1 MLLNLPMIYFIG
13 VIVFVLIAIITTRN
27 DLEARE
33 PAVSMSVIWPLLV
46 VFTIFDVIMESLKGK
61 K

>member
-1 MLLNLPMIYFIG
+1 MIYFIG

-33 PAVSMSVIWPLLV
+33 PAISMSVLWPLLV
-46 VFTIFDVIMESLKGK
+46 VFTIFDVIMESLRNK

>member
-33 PAVSMSVIWPLLV
+33 PAISMSVLWPLLV
-46 VFTIFDVIMESLKGK
+46 VFTIFDVIMESLRNK